1 MSYIIA
7 ISSSKGGPGKTNTVA
22 NLADYWAL
30 KGKKVAMLD
39 SDPNK
44 NLSKFA
50 RSKEMRG
57 RKD

>member
-44 NLSKFA
+44 NLSK
-50 RSKEMRG
+50 
-57 RKD
+57 